1 MSKFYTKTGDD
12 GYTGRLGKG
21 RLPKHHILIDAIGS
35 IDEAS
40 AALGLVRAQIQSPA
54 TGELITKIQKDLYH
68 IMAELSA
75 TKENALK
82 FRVIDDTRLAW
93 LESELDNCSRS
104 VETPAEFIVPGD
116 SVTGAAFASARTI
129 VRRSERRV
137 AELHQAE
144 QFDNPSILP
153 YLNRLS
159 SLCFVLELKENQSMG
174 LEGST
179 LAKE

>member
-40 AALGLVRAQIQSPA
+40 AALGLARAQIKSPA

-75 TKENALK
+75 TKENASK

-93 LESELDNCSRS
+93 LESELDNYSRS
-104 VETPAEFIVPGD
+104 VETPAEFVVPGD
-116 SVTGAAFASARTI
+116 SVTGAAFACARTI
-129 VRRSERRV
+129 VRRAERRV

-144 QFDNPSILP
+144 QFDNPAILP

-174 LEGST
+174 REGST